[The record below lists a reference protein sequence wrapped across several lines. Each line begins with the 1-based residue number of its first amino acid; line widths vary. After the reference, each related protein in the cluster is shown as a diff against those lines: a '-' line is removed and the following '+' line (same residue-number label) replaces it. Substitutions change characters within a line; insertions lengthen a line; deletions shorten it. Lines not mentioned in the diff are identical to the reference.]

1 METKNLKQQ
10 FEEQVL
16 PHFELAI
23 TNNLL
28 KFEIEDNWLSVYVK
42 ENLNAKGDEIK
53 YILVCGQSL
62 INYQVTTNNG
72 SEMILLDL
80 TLTNRITLMLAEK
93 LRSALQDINI
103 LYENKKTRN

>member
-23 TNNLL
+23 TSNLL
-28 KFEIEDNWLSVYVK
+28 KFEIENNWLGVYVK
-42 ENLNAKGDEIK
+42 ENLTAKGDEIK
-53 YILVCGQSL
+53 YTLVCGQSL
-62 INYQVTTNNG
+62 VDYHTMVDYR
-72 SEMILLDL
+72 MILLDN

-103 LYENKKTRN
+103 LYEKN